1 LEVLMPA
8 GRSTFTKRQKE
19 QTRMQKRQDKLER
32 KKQRAE
38 DKTGS
43 GPEIDW
49 EAAAAQQKLHDE
61 DSDSSGQNA

>member
-19 QTRMQKRQDKLER
+19 QTRIQKRQDKLER
-32 KKQRAE
+32 KKQRSQ
-38 DKTGS
+38 DKTSS

-49 EAAAAQQKLHDE
+49 SAAADQNRLHDDE
-61 DSDSSGQNA
+61 NDTPEQTA

>member
-1 LEVLMPA
+1 MPA

-32 KKQRAE
+32 KKQRAQ
-38 DKTGS
+38 DKTSS

-49 EAAAAQQKLHDE
+49 SAAADQTRLHDDE
-61 DSDSSGQNA
+61 NETPEQTA

>member
-32 KKQRAE
+32 KKQRAQ
-38 DKTGS
+38 DKTSS
-43 GPEIDW
+43 GPEMDW
-49 EAAAAQQKLHDE
+49 SAAADQSRLDDDDAPTPE
-61 DSDSSGQNA
+61 QNA

>member
-1 LEVLMPA
+1 MPA

-32 KKQRAE
+32 KKQRAQ
-38 DKTGS
+38 DKTSS

-49 EAAAAQQKLHDE
+49 SAAADQNRLHDDE
-61 DSDSSGQNA
+61 NEAPERTA

>member
-1 LEVLMPA
+1 MPA

-32 KKQRAE
+32 KKQRSQ
-38 DKTGS
+38 DKTSS

-49 EAAAAQQKLHDE
+49 SAAADQNRLHDDE
-61 DSDSSGQNA
+61 NDTPEQTA

>member
-1 LEVLMPA
+1 MPA

-32 KKQRAE
+32 KKQRAQ
-38 DKTGS
+38 DKTSS

-49 EAAAAQQKLHDE
+49 SAASEQHRLDDE
-61 DSDSSGQNA
+61 ENIPGQDA

>member
-1 LEVLMPA
+1 MPA

-32 KKQRAE
+32 KKQRSQ
-38 DKTGS
+38 DKTSS

-49 EAAAAQQKLHDE
+49 SAASEQHRLDDE
-61 DSDSSGQNA
+61 ETNSGQEA